1 MTSRMPTM
9 LPNTPAFHLGSSVN
23 FGSMDKSL
31 TTQGVWVALTK
42 LETFVWTYAFA
53 FSGDD

>member
-1 MTSRMPTM
+1 M